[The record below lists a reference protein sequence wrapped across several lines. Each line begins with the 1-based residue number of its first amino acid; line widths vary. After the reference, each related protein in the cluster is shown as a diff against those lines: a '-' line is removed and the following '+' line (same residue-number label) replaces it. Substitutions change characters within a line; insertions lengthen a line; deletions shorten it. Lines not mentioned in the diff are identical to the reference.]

1 MDINQSV
8 SFEIIKMISVFG
20 GDDKL
25 TFKTAQMTIGQ
36 RRNVYNV
43 AVGQFS
49 NKKRKIKIV

>member
-8 SFEIIKMISVFG
+8 SFEIIKMISVCE

-25 TFKTAQMTIGQ
+25 TFKTAQMTNGQ

-43 AVGQFS
+43 AVG
-49 NKKRKIKIV
+49 